1 MTEQQLL
8 TLFVGIIAICMVV
21 ITIVIIYIGINSIK
35 TMNKV
40 HEFIAHLQNELS
52 FISGKAVVTLQ
63 DVSELLHHL
72 KSETRAVTEKSLMSL
87 HEMHALITFL
97 HDETKS
103 LALKASNG
111 IAKVT
116 IGTLVIGALSQFF
129 KKKPTDKE

>member
-1 MTEQQLL
+1 MIEQQLL
-8 TLFVGIIAICMVV
+8 TLFVGIIAICMMLITAV
-21 ITIVIIYIGINSIK
+21 IVYIGINSIK

-40 HEFIAHLQNELS
+40 NEFIAHLQHELS

-63 DVSELLHHL
+63 DVSELLGQL
-72 KSETRAVTEKSLMSL
+72 KGETRSISEKSLLSL
-87 HEMHALITFL
+87 HELHGLIAFL

-116 IGTLVIGALSQFF
+116 LGTLAIGALSQFF
-129 KKKPTDKE
+129 KKKPNE

>member
-1 MTEQQLL
+1 MIEQQLL
-8 TLFVGIIAICMVV
+8 TLFVGIIAICMIFITAV
-21 ITIVIIYIGINSIK
+21 IVYIGINSIK

-40 HEFIAHLQNELS
+40 NEFIAHLQHELS

-63 DVSELLHHL
+63 DVSELLGQL
-72 KSETRAVTEKSLMSL
+72 KGETRSISEKSLMSL
-87 HEMHALITFL
+87 HELHGLIAFL

-116 IGTLVIGALSQFF
+116 LGTLAIGALSQFF
-129 KKKPTDKE
+129 KKKPNE

>member
-1 MTEQQLL
+1 MSEQQLL
-8 TLFVGIIAICMVV
+8 ILFVGIIAICMLF
-21 ITIVIIYIGINSIK
+21 ITIVIVYIGINSVK

-40 HEFIAHLQNELS
+40 HEFTAHLQNELS

-63 DVSELLHHL
+63 DVSELLGQL
-72 KSETRAVTEKSLMSL
+72 KGETRSLSEKSLMSL
-87 HEMHALITFL
+87 HELHGLISFL

-116 IGTLVIGALSQFF
+116 IGTLAIGALSQFF
-129 KKKPTDKE
+129 KKKPHE